1 MDSRLTF
8 NIHVQKVCNRMRS
21 RTNCLRRLKKV
32 GLCLDH
38 AVQFAACVRMGL
50 IFGLFWIAA
59 ISKSNWNKL
68 ETHWTNLL
76 RKACH
81 EKTPKSTKIHVIHN
95 VSGYGALKDFVE
107 YLFHLRT
114 TKHMKCQ
121 KFTLEFQELQSTKN
135 FMESV
140 RIAENPVGSVRSSTR
155 AQTLVHVDNKVRKA
169 TKLDLGFVKIYT
181 FDLAIRD
188 NWTDKE
194 FGLDK
199 DI

>member
-1 MDSRLTF
+1 
-8 NIHVQKVCNRMRS
+8 
-21 RTNCLRRLKKV
+21 
-32 GLCLDH
+32 
-38 AVQFAACVRMGL
+38 
-50 IFGLFWIAA
+50 
-59 ISKSNWNKL
+59 
-68 ETHWTNLL
+68 
-76 RKACH
+76 
-81 EKTPKSTKIHVIHN
+81 
-95 VSGYGALKDFVE
+95 
-107 YLFHLRT
+107 
-114 TKHMKCQ
+114 
-121 KFTLEFQELQSTKN
+121 
-135 FMESV
+135 MESV